1 MKHVPAGPC
10 IDGATRD
17 NPPILERPRDEFNI
31 FRCQRSSQ
39 PFVFLGCWDS
49 PGRVAA
55 HLSVP
60 EALPIVSGGASV
72 CMGHLGN
79 LTDPLQSRHSS

>member
-17 NPPILERPRDEFNI
+17 NPLILERPRDEFII

-39 PFVFLGCWDS
+39 PFVFLVVGTVLD
-49 PGRVAA
+49 
-55 HLSVP
+55 
-60 EALPIVSGGASV
+60 ALLLIYLFPKLFPLLAE
-72 CMGHLGN
+72 GHLYAWA
-79 LTDPLQSRHSS
+79 T